1 VKLVPTEIPDVVVV
15 ESPVHADD
23 RGFFLEAWNEREF
36 RGLGIDATFVQCNHS
51 RSRRGVVRGL
61 HYQIPG
67 AQGKLVRVT
76 SGSIWDVA
84 VDLRRRSTTFGRWV
98 GLPLAAGEPRALWIP
113 PGFAHGFC
121 ATSDADVLYL
131 CTAPYDP
138 KAERTVL
145 WNDPGLA
152 IAWPLAGSPVVSVR
166 DAAGV
171 PFAVAEVYGN

>member
-1 VKLVPTEIPDVVVV
+1 VKFVPTEIPDVVVV

-23 RGFFLEAWNEREF
+23 RGFLLEAWSERAF
-36 RGLGIDATFVQCNHS
+36 RAAGIEASFVQCNHS

-61 HYQIPG
+61 HYQNPS

-76 SGSIWDVA
+76 SGAIWDVA
-84 VDLRRRSTTFGRWV
+84 VDLRRTHPTFGRWV
-98 GLPLAAGEPRALWIP
+98 GVPLVAGEPRALWIP

-121 ATSDADVLYL
+121 ATEDADVLYL

-138 KAERTVL
+138 AAERTL
-145 WNDPGLA
+145 RWNDPELA
-152 IAWPLAGSPVVSVR
+152 IAWPLAVPPVVSAR

-171 PFAVAEVYGN
+171 PFSAAEVYGT